1 MKAKEFIDKKQD
13 EHFKQF
19 GVYADTN
26 FKIAK
31 WLEEY
36 AKIVLNIAAE
46 KAKLENIYPKYDINE
61 DHEIIHFIV
70 NKESIINCLKN

>member
-1 MKAKEFIDKKQD
+1 MTAKEFIDKKQD

-26 FKIAK
+26 FKTAK

-36 AKIVLNIAAE
+36 AKVVLNIAAE
-46 KAKLENIYPKYDINE
+46 KAKTKAYSNQYMTD
-61 DHEIIHFIV
+61 FSRIV
-70 NKESIINCLKN
+70 VDKESIINCLKD